1 MHKAIFIVIDLC
13 LFQSYILRSYLRLFI
28 FNFLSQSSSWYVHIF
43 IFQILWRNKHRV
55 DLFVIVPRLAEFEAM
70 AEKLASM
77 WLLFTIYFIL
87 VYSSEEWVLISVE
100 LGYHW
105 QQFLQKNMKK
115 RGFLTSSAF
124 LYSSCRCVPNEK
136 LMCNTYLIFDL
147 IIYSAKHST
156 LRWNVKKYLVPVA

>member
-1 MHKAIFIVIDLC
+1 MWKWFILMFLLLIGQKMSKLIIIFRYFHSALQLRVFLFWIKTLIVR
-13 LFQSYILRSYLRLFI
+13 FS
-28 FNFLSQSSSWYVHIF
+28 
-43 IFQILWRNKHRV
+43 
-55 DLFVIVPRLAEFEAM
+55 
-70 AEKLASM
+70 EKLASM

-87 VYSSEEWVLISVE
+87 VYISEEWVLISVE

>member
-1 MHKAIFIVIDLC
+1 MR
-13 LFQSYILRSYLRLFI
+13 LFQSYILRSCLRLCI

-55 DLFVIVPRLAEFEAM
+55 DLCVIVQFS
-70 AEKLASM
+70 EKLASM
-77 WLLFTIYFIL
+77 LLLFTIYFSLYFWRVSTNLSRIRL
-87 VYSSEEWVLISVE
+87 SLTTIFAKKYE
-100 LGYHW
+100 
-105 QQFLQKNMKK
+105 K

>member
-1 MHKAIFIVIDLC
+1 MRW
-13 LFQSYILRSYLRLFI
+13 FQSYTLRSCLRLCI

-55 DLFVIVPRLAEFEAM
+55 DLCVIVWFS
-70 AEKLASM
+70 EKLASM
-77 WLLFTIYFIL
+77 LLLFTIYFIL
-87 VYSSEEWVLISVE
+87 VYISEEWVLISVE